1 MALLDMRAGRGL
13 KEQGYGD
20 NDVDVDTHLVGKIS
34 VGKVGPGWED
44 RHGQGCLRDHPKAR
58 NPSVSRIPICAA

>member
-34 VGKVGPGWED
+34 MGKGASATIQRLAIQVSSGF
-44 RHGQGCLRDHPKAR
+44 
-58 NPSVSRIPICAA
+58 PSVQLCGD